1 MRIDVV
7 PFIIVFVVL
16 SLICIGTLV
25 GLYLL
30 YTRLV
35 KYIEKLE
42 R

>member
-7 PFIIVFVVL
+7 PFIVVFVVL

-30 YTRLV
+30 FNRLM
-35 KYIEKLE
+35 KHIEKFE

>member
-7 PFIIVFVVL
+7 PFIVVFVVL

-30 YTRLV
+30 FTRLV